1 METGRSIIEE
11 SGLSTPPMQEKLIQD
26 TNNRFY
32 TMLTTRFWG
41 ITTGVLCALLL
52 QNCQSPLNALEEE
65 SPAAA
70 PSQSGCQPPA
80 SDTLTQPL
88 GYPPSLTTAA
98 QQPQVPATAFARASP
113 SAGIRPAASTT
124 RSRNSLT
131 QDTCPVFTTASGE
144 HVKFSQVDGQ
154 WCAAMQADS
163 SVSTLQCTLPVVDS
177 ADIGSFLSWP
187 QSQDSRTSRAH
198 IHVLNTS
205 QSSYSPCVYLGRAGL
220 LGGMPSDEEEDSKPP
235 ARRKSPSPEDEL
247 ARCNKKA
254 RHGERRE
261 RVRRDTLNILL
272 DMAGSEPDKASEFL
286 EVLLA
291 AVKDKHCRQKAL
303 RALGKV
309 AQAAP
314 ARVSE
319 CLPSLRAAARNGDKE
334 VRSTALRTL
343 GEAEWKHYFGDVGLV
358 PDLPSDMAAILDGP
372 CPFWPD
378 QLVKDTHL
386 LVLIPATV
394 GGVPFTLN
402 LLGELIKHP
411 SNGGHKTKYSYYHER
426 VKAQMGEQSP
436 PRPYWVL
443 MTRDVLPGSRN
454 TGYADQKAL
463 VAGYASR
470 ESVPYELLSVLEAAT
485 AILMHHAREGEQLF
499 GDDPWTYTRCP
510 GVVDGRYPAVV
521 GGFASSGLGVSKFS
535 SDYGSIGVSC
545 CRKF

>member
-1 METGRSIIEE
+1 
-11 SGLSTPPMQEKLIQD
+11 
-26 TNNRFY
+26 
-32 TMLTTRFWG
+32 MLTTRFWG
-41 ITTGVLCALLL
+41 VTTGVLCALLL
-52 QNCQSPLNALEEE
+52 QNCQSQLNALEEE
-65 SPAAA
+65 SPAEAL
-70 PSQSGCQPPA
+70 SQSGCQPPA
-80 SDTLTQPL
+80 SEALTQPL
-88 GYPPSLTTAA
+88 GYPPSLPLMTAA
-98 QQPQVPATAFARASP
+98 QQLKVPPTASSLPLLPGASLLTAFAGASP
-113 SAGIRPAASTT
+113 SAGIRPAAGTT

-131 QDTCPVFTTASGE
+131 QDSSPVFTTASGE

-247 ARCNKKA
+247 ARCHKKA
-254 RHGERRE
+254 RHGERQE
-261 RVRRDTLNILL
+261 RVCRDTLNILL
-272 DMAGSEPDKASEFL
+272 DIAGSEPDKASEFL

-291 AVKDKHCRQKAL
+291 AVTDKHCRQKAL

-314 ARVSE
+314 DRISE
-319 CLPSLRAAARNGDKE
+319 CLPSLRAAARNGDRE
-334 VRSTALRTL
+334 VRLSALRTL
-343 GEAEWKHYFGDVGLV
+343 GEVEWKHYFGDVGLV

-378 QLVKDTHL
+378 KLVKDTHL

-394 GGVPFTLN
+394 GGVPFTLD
-402 LLGELIKHP
+402 LLGELIQHP
-411 SNGGHKTKYSYYHER
+411 SHGGHKTEYRYYNER
-426 VKAQMGEQSP
+426 VKAQIGAASP
-436 PRPYWVL
+436 PRSYWVL
-443 MTRDVLPGSRN
+443 MTRDVLPGSRSEV
-454 TGYADQKAL
+454 YADQKAL

-470 ESVPYELLSVLEAAT
+470 ESVPYVLPSVLEAAT
-485 AILMHHAREGEQLF
+485 AILMHHVREGERLF
-499 GDDPWTYTRCP
+499 GNHPWTHTRCQE
-510 GVVDGRYPAVV
+510 VVDGRYPAVV
-521 GGFASSGLGVSKFS
+521 GGFKSSGLSVNYHCYHFHDGAA
-535 SDYGSIGVSC
+535 C

>member
-1 METGRSIIEE
+1 
-11 SGLSTPPMQEKLIQD
+11 
-26 TNNRFY
+26 
-32 TMLTTRFWG
+32 MLTTRFWG
-41 ITTGVLCALLL
+41 VTIGVLCALLL
-52 QNCQSPLNALEEE
+52 QNCQSQLNALEEE
-65 SPAAA
+65 SPAEVL
-70 PSQSGCQPPA
+70 PQSGCQPPA
-80 SDTLTQPL
+80 
-88 GYPPSLTTAA
+88 YPPSPPPTRAA
-98 QQPQVPATAFARASP
+98 HQPKVPPTDFVRASP
-113 SAGIRPAASTT
+113 SAGIRPAASTA
-124 RSRNSLT
+124 RSRNIFV
-131 QDTCPVFTTASGE
+131 QDSCRLFTASTGE
-144 HVKFSQVDGQ
+144 LVRFQQVDSQ
-154 WCAAMQADS
+154 WQAVVPGKDRSYTPQHTLSVVS
-163 SVSTLQCTLPVVDS
+163 SCHINAL
-177 ADIGSFLSWP
+177 LSWL

-220 LGGMPSDEEEDSKPP
+220 WGGMPSDEEENLKPP
-235 ARRKSPSPEDEL
+235 ARRQSPSPEDEL
-247 ARCNKKA
+247 AKCHEKA
-254 RHGERRE
+254 RHGERRKQE
-261 RVRRDTLNILL
+261 HVCRDTLNILL
-272 DMAGSEPDKASEFL
+272 DIAGSEPDKASKFL

-309 AQAAP
+309 AQASP
-314 ARVSE
+314 DRVSA
-319 CLPSLRAAARNGDKE
+319 CLPSLRAAARNEDRE
-334 VRSTALRTL
+334 VRLTALRAL
-343 GEAEWKHYFGDVGLV
+343 GEAEWKHYFGDVGSA
-358 PDLPSDMAAILDGP
+358 PPLPSDMAAILDGP

>member
-1 METGRSIIEE
+1 
-11 SGLSTPPMQEKLIQD
+11 MQY

-32 TMLTTRFWG
+32 AMLTTRFWG
-41 ITTGVLCALLL
+41 VTTGVLCALLL
-52 QNCQSPLNALEEE
+52 QNCQSQLNALEEE
-65 SPAAA
+65 SPAEAL
-70 PSQSGCQPPA
+70 SQSGCQPPA
-80 SDTLTQPL
+80 SEALTQPL
-88 GYPPSLTTAA
+88 GYPPSLPLMTAA
-98 QQPQVPATAFARASP
+98 QQLKVPPTASSLPLLPGASLLTAFAGASP
-113 SAGIRPAASTT
+113 SAGIRPAAGTT

-131 QDTCPVFTTASGE
+131 QDSSPVFTTASGE

-247 ARCNKKA
+247 ARCHKKA
-254 RHGERRE
+254 RHGERQE
-261 RVRRDTLNILL
+261 RVCRDTLNILL
-272 DMAGSEPDKASEFL
+272 DIAGSEPDKASEFL

-291 AVKDKHCRQKAL
+291 AVTDKHCRQKAL

-314 ARVSE
+314 DRISE
-319 CLPSLRAAARNGDKE
+319 CLPSLRAAARNGDRE
-334 VRSTALRTL
+334 VRLSALRTL
-343 GEAEWKHYFGDVGLV
+343 GEVEWKHYFGDVGLV

-378 QLVKDTHL
+378 KLVKDTHL

-402 LLGELIKHP
+402 LLGELVKHP
-411 SNGGHKTKYSYYHER
+411 SHGGHKTKYSYYHEQI
-426 VKAQMGEQSP
+426 KAQMGAASP
-436 PRPYWVL
+436 PRSYWVL
-443 MTRDVLPGSRN
+443 MTRDVLPGS
-454 TGYADQKAL
+454 GSKWYADQKAL

-470 ESVPYELLSVLEAAT
+470 ESVPYVLPSVLEAAT
-485 AILMHHAREGEQLF
+485 AILMHHVREGERLF
-499 GDDPWTYTRCP
+499 GNHPWTHTRCQE
-510 GVVDGRYPAVV
+510 VVDGRYPAVV
-521 GGFASSGLGVSKFS
+521 GGFKSSGLSVNYHCYHFHDGAA
-535 SDYGSIGVSC
+535 C